1 MNEQRQIEE
10 LARIQGITNVKGCN
24 ELYGLSEVNEWYQ
37 GIKDESSIDLPNYL
51 TSLDALQPL
60 LLGMSDVQRCE
71 VYRHVSRL
79 CNFYVLGDIFKAT
92 PARIAEAILR
102 ALDKWE
108 NEEKEPTQ

>member
-10 LARIQGITNVKGCN
+10 LAKIEFGESYLYMVGLTVNLRGKRDAHTRQVKHA
-24 ELYGLSEVNEWYQ
+24 Y
-37 GIKDESSIDLPNYL
+37 

-102 ALDKWE
+102 EFNVWE
-108 NEEKEPTQ
+108 NEEKGEG